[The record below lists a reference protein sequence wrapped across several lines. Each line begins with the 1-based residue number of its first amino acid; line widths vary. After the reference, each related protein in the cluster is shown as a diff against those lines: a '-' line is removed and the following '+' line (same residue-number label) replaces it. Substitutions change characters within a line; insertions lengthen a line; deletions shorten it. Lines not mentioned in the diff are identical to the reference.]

1 MSWKYVRW
9 LDQVWIALKR
19 QSFIS
24 DPVTLIQFDWES
36 ISPVSQCEMQRYFLS
51 LKNEID
57 FVFSVCHIA
66 GGVQVNSDL
75 GHWVMII
82 NRHWQVRLV
91 TFFIASIDILEKIP
105 RFIWL
110 FEIIDEIFWL
120 RVCMFFVVD
129 IDCIYDLYEKK
140 SAGNYLK
147 TEQSLNIVVHYWF
160 AKFTRVHIRWKISI
174 LKYIAYIDFFFQFN

>member
-9 LDQVWIALKR
+9 LDQVWIAFKR

-57 FVFSVCHIA
+57 FVFSVYHIA

-129 IDCIYDLYEKK
+129 IDCIYDLYEK
-140 SAGNYLK
+140 SQLGNM
-147 TEQSLNIVVHYWF
+147 
-160 AKFTRVHIRWKISI
+160 
-174 LKYIAYIDFFFQFN
+174 